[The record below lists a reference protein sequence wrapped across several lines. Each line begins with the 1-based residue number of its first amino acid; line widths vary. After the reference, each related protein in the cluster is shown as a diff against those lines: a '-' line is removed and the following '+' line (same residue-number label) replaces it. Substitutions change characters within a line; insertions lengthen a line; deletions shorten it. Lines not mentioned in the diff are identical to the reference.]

1 MMLLCLLARLAPLAL
16 AMVGRVQAAPLL
28 ATSHRPTQTKRSAC
42 RYAGAFAQRVRAL
55 FYFSLID
62 VERVGQVGQWVKASK
77 GAGFCV
83 LPAVLWWGLV
93 GQALALPARC
103 WCVRG
108 TLPGPNPLIHAWR

>member
-16 AMVGRVQAAPLL
+16 AMVGRVRPAPLL
-28 ATSHRPTQTKRSAC
+28 ATSHRPTKTKRSAC
-42 RYAGAFAQRVRAL
+42 RYAGAFAQRARAL

-83 LPAVLWWGLV
+83 LPAVLWWAVV

-108 TLPGPNPLIHAWR
+108 TLLAPNPLIHAWR